1 MITKRQLKAKTK
13 ELIKNSTKH
22 MVENIDKA
30 IASGAIDLNSY
41 EDNYILPKILLCA
54 LLKEE
59 MHQYK
64 PLGDDRKKTMQK
76 EIDNIYS
83 LL

>member
-1 MITKRQLKAKTK
+1 MITKRQLKTKTK
-13 ELIKNSTKH
+13 ELIKNSSKS

-30 IASGAIDLNSY
+30 MASGAIDLNSY

-59 MHQYK
+59 LHQYK
-64 PLGDDRKKTMQK
+64 PLGDDAKKKMQR
-76 EIDNIYS
+76 EQ
-83 LL
+83 

>member
-22 MVENIDKA
+22 IDKA

-64 PLGDDRKKTMQK
+64 PLGDDKKKTMQK
-76 EIDNIYS
+76 EIDNIHS